1 MLVTIFRG
9 KFAFVLKV
17 IALLILS
24 SILVML
30 AQQALAQGE
39 FVIAGFLAL
48 ATFAINFVYLT
59 KKSIPLKFFLPGL
72 LFLLAFVV
80 GPIAYTVTMSGFQY
94 QTGNTL
100 SKPEAIER
108 LTKLGVTQ
116 DPDQTIFDV
125 TIGKTT
131 SGELGL
137 IYFDSLKNEFA
148 I

>member
-17 IALLILS
+17 ITLLILS

-59 KKSIPLKFFLPGL
+59 KKSVPLKFFLPGL

-80 GPIAYTVTMSGFQY
+80 GPIAYNVWFSI
-94 QTGNTL
+94 
-100 SKPEAIER
+100 SDR
-108 LTKLGVTQ
+108 
-116 DPDQTIFDV
+116 
-125 TIGKTT
+125 
-131 SGELGL
+131 
-137 IYFDSLKNEFA
+137 
-148 I
+148 

>member
-1 MLVTIFRG
+1 MLVSIFRG

-39 FVIAGFLAL
+39 YVISGFLAL
-48 ATFAINFVYLT
+48 ATLAINFIYLT

-116 DPDQTIFDV
+116 DL
-125 TIGKTT
+125 
-131 SGELGL
+131 SL
-137 IYFDSLKNEFA
+137 IH